1 MNRSD
6 FLKSLTTDIAAFATG
21 GLKALT
27 PEEPRWL
34 LLGEMPV
41 AGYKYY
47 IGKKIEHLMEP
58 GKELSLKREP
68 ENEYDEAAI
77 AVYFNKIKIGYLPHA
92 ENATIALLM
101 DQQANVAATISDFDP
116 NAGPWERVWVEVRMR
131 GNYLI

>member
-6 FLKSLTTDIAAFATG
+6 FLKSLTTGIAAFATG

-41 AGYKYY
+41 AGYRYY
-47 IGKKIEHLMEP
+47 KGKKLEYLMEP

-68 ENEYDEAAI
+68 ENKYDEAAI
-77 AVYFNKIKIGYLPHA
+77 AVYFNEIKIGYLPQA

-101 DQQANVAATISDFDP
+101 DQQVNVTATITDFDP
-116 NAGPWERVWVEVRMR
+116 DAGPWERVWMEVMMVK
-131 GNYLI
+131 